1 MKRFHWGWGIAAVY
15 LVFATATLSFV
26 AFAFTVD
33 VDLVRSDYYE
43 HSLRHDDR
51 MRARAAA
58 AASSEARMSVVETV
72 DDQVLKIVVPASH
85 QEAVGR
91 VELYFAGAPD
101 RDQSLE
107 LTLDANGGMHIPVG
121 HFRSGKWEA
130 TVTWLHAGRSY
141 EMTHTFVVKTTAERQ

>member
-15 LVFATATLSFV
+15 IVFAAATLSFV

-33 VDLVRSDYYE
+33 VDLVRTDYYE

-58 AASSEARMSVVETV
+58 AASSEARMSVVQTV
-72 DDQVLKIVVPASH
+72 DDQVLKIVVPATH

-107 LTLDANGGMHIPVG
+107 LTLDATGGMQIPVG
-121 HFRSGKWEA
+121 HLHSGKWVA
-130 TVTWLHAGRSY
+130 TVAWSHAGRSY
-141 EMTHTFVVKTTAERQ
+141 EMTHTFVVKTTAEGQ